1 MIVMALS
8 TDGNHRYSRTKNKRS
23 PFVSWTRPRTLRC
36 KCSAA
41 NCTLFDHLVGAR
53 QQRRRY
59 FEAERLRGLEIDHEL
74 ELGPGRMDWACI
86 LAYITGTVDQELLL
100 RNEYLAT
107 ERGRDRAPY
116 VAARSAD
123 IGAAAFSASSRL
135 FDLKSEA
142 TTRISARLFADVM

>member
-1 MIVMALS
+1 
-8 TDGNHRYSRTKNKRS
+8 
-23 PFVSWTRPRTLRC
+23 
-36 KCSAA
+36 
-41 NCTLFDHLVGAR
+41 
-53 QQRRRY
+53 
-59 FEAERLRGLEIDHEL
+59 
-74 ELGPGRMDWACI
+74 MDWACI

-142 TTRISARLFADVM
+142 TTRISARLFADVMCVCYAIKTDEVRYTHLPAGVTNASPR